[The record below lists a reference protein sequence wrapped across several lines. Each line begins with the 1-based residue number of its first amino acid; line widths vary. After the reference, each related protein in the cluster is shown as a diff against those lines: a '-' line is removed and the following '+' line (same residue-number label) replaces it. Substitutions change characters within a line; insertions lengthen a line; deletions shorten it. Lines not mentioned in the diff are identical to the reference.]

1 MSLNELPSAIRAL
14 ERADKL
20 RLIQLLADDV
30 AREETVQLD
39 MADQTV
45 SLWSPH
51 DAVEGAAALLRVLDE
66 DKVAP

>member
-1 MSLNELPSAIRAL
+1 MSLSELPPAIRAL

-30 AREETVQLD
+30 AGEDTVELD

-45 SLWSPH
+45 PIWSPH
-51 DAVEGAAALLRVLDE
+51 DAFEGAAALLRVLDE